1 MEVAKSERRRLLLIM
16 LVRQGEQ
23 AVSWS

>member
-1 MEVAKSERRRLLLIM
+1 MEVAKSERRRLPLIM